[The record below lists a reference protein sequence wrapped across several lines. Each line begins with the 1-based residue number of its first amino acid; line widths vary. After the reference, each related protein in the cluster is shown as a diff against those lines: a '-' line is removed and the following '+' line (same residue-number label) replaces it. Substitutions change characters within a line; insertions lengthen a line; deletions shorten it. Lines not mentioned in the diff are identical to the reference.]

1 MSAQENEN
9 RGHSV
14 FQRLLNLARAE
25 KTDFNMLLVRYG
37 AERLLYRLSISSYSK
52 RFILKGASLFL
63 VWRGQNFRVTR
74 DVDLLCFGTQD
85 LDHMEVLFRE
95 VCGLEC
101 PEDGIL
107 FSPETVKVS
116 TIRDDQEY
124 PGLRITLNGSLHGA
138 RIPVQVDV
146 GFGDVVTPSPEPI
159 RFPTLLEGP
168 APEML
173 VYPRHT
179 MVAEKLEALV
189 RLGIASS
196 RMKDIYDLSLLS
208 KLFVFEGGTLLDA
221 IEKTF
226 TRRKT
231 DFPEGVPMALSEM
244 FATDRND
251 PPRRK
256 QRGILMDHGS
266 ILRRKRRGIEPEEI
280 KKKQWNAF
288 IRKVNPEMAQKDL
301 QKAVAE
307 VAVFLLPILEST
319 RSGCLFDKRWE
330 PGDGWRSVN
339 ENR

>member
-1 MSAQENEN
+1 MSAQAKES

-37 AERLLYRLSISSYSK
+37 VERLLYRLSISPYSK
-52 RFILKGASLFL
+52 RFNLKGASLFL

-74 DVDLLCFGTQD
+74 DVDLLYFGTQD
-85 LDHMEVLFRE
+85 SDHMEVLFRE

-124 PGLRITLNGSLHGA
+124 SGLRITLNGSLHGA
-138 RIPVQVDV
+138 RVPIQVDV
-146 GFGDVVTPSPEPI
+146 GFGDVVTPNPEPI

-173 VYPRHT
+173 AYPRYT

-208 KLFVFEGGTLLDA
+208 KLFVFEGGIMLDGV
-221 IEKTF
+221 IKTF
-226 TRRKT
+226 NRRKT
-231 DFPEGVPMALSEM
+231 DFPDGVPMALSEM
-244 FATDRND
+244 FAKDR
-251 PPRRK
+251 
-256 QRGILMDHGS
+256 
-266 ILRRKRRGIEPEEI
+266 I
-280 KKKQWNAF
+280 KKEQWTAF
-288 IRKVNPEMAQKDL
+288 IRRANPEMAQKDL

-307 VAVFLLPILEST
+307 VAVFLLPILESA
-319 RSGCLFDKRWE
+319 RSGGLFDKRWE
-330 PGDGWRSVN
+330 PGEGWRPVH
-339 ENR
+339 EDH

>member
-1 MSAQENEN
+1 MSTQEKEN

-85 LDHMEVLFRE
+85 LEHMEGLFRE

-124 PGLRITLNGSLHGA
+124 SGLRITLNGSLHGA

-146 GFGDVVTPSPEPI
+146 GFGDVVTPNPEPI

-168 APEML
+168 PPEML
-173 VYPRHT
+173 AYPRHT

-208 KLFVFEGGTLLDA
+208 KLFVFEGGILLDA
-221 IEKTF
+221 VIKTF
-226 TRRKT
+226 NRRKT
-231 DFPEGVPMALSEM
+231 DFPDGVPVALSEM
-244 FATDRND
+244 FAKDRF
-251 PPRRK
+251 
-256 QRGILMDHGS
+256 
-266 ILRRKRRGIEPEEI
+266 
-280 KKKQWNAF
+280 KKQQWDAF
-288 IRKVNPEMAQKDL
+288 IRRATPEMAQNDL

-307 VAVFLLPILEST
+307 VAVFLLPILESA
-319 RSGCLFDKRWE
+319 RRGWLFDRRWE
-330 PGDGWRSVN
+330 PGEGWR
-339 ENR
+339 

>member
-1 MSAQENEN
+1 MSAQEKEN

-173 VYPRHT
+173 AYPRHT

-208 KLFVFEGGTLLDA
+208 KLFAFEGGTLLDA

-244 FATDRND
+244 FATDR
-251 PPRRK
+251 
-256 QRGILMDHGS
+256 
-266 ILRRKRRGIEPEEI
+266 I
-280 KKKQWNAF
+280 KKEQWNAF
-288 IRKVNPEMAQKDL
+288 IRKANPEMAQKDL

-307 VAVFLLPILEST
+307 VAVFLLPILESA

-330 PGDGWRSVN
+330 PGDGWRSVH

>member
-1 MSAQENEN
+1 MSGVHGDASLSGVRRMSIQEKEN

-14 FQRLLNLARAE
+14 FQRLLNLARAR

-85 LDHMEVLFRE
+85 LDHMAALFRE

-107 FSPETVKVS
+107 FLPETVKVS

-124 PGLRITLNGSLHGA
+124 AGLRIILNGNLHGA

-146 GFGDVVTPSPEPI
+146 GFGDVVTPDPEPI

-173 VYPRHT
+173 AYPRHT

-208 KLFVFEGGTLLDA
+208 KLFVFEGGILLDA
-221 IEKTF
+221 VIKTF
-226 TRRKT
+226 NRRKT
-231 DFPEGVPMALSEM
+231 DFPDGVPMSLSEM
-244 FATDRND
+244 FARDRI
-251 PPRRK
+251 K
-256 QRGILMDHGS
+256 KEQWAAF
-266 ILRRKRRGIEPEEI
+266 LRRT
-280 KKKQWNAF
+280 
-288 IRKVNPEMAQKDL
+288 NPEMAQKDL

-307 VAVFLLPILEST
+307 VAVFLLPILESA
-319 RSGCLFDKRWE
+319 RLRGLFDKRWE
-330 PGDGWRSVN
+330 PGEGWRSVD
-339 ENR
+339 ENS